1 MEIIDAPQNT
11 RSALR
16 SKSASRLSVLSP
28 TTLAFGDSTN
38 PQAACV
44 KRASG
49 TNPESH
55 LSAMKTFFLKH
66 LLFICICLM
75 VCSAPNA
82 ATITVGPNQ
91 AVTSIVAA
99 IKMTT
104 DGDTIYVEK
113 AVYKEGNII
122 IDKQI
127 TLIGI
132 DRPILDGEKKH
143 EIISVGAPNVIIKG
157 FWLKD
162 SGNSAVKDIAAIKV
176 YEGSNDV
183 EISENMIED
192 SFFAIYFQGVKRGIA
207 YGNEIHGSGG
217 HELLTGNAIHAWK
230 CDSLHIEGNTISGH
244 RDGIYLEFVT
254 KTEVRDNITTDN
266 MRYGLH
272 FMFSHDNG
280 YYHNTFS
287 RNGAGVAVMYTRNVR
302 MEYNVFDENWGD
314 SSYGLLLKD
323 ITDSHIENNT
333 FNQNTTGILMEGSN
347 RVHIEYN
354 TFKSNGWALK
364 IQASCMDNTILQNNF
379 ISNTFDV
386 ATNGSL
392 TLNKFE
398 RNYWDKYEG
407 YDLDKDHIGDV
418 PYRPVSLF
426 SMLVERHPMVMLLF
440 RSFMATLLDRTERVL
455 PSLTPEGLKDDHPS
469 MKPIQRSTEITMNIN
484 RLTADNIIYKKI
496 EIC

>member
-1 MEIIDAPQNT
+1 
-11 RSALR
+11 
-16 SKSASRLSVLSP
+16 
-28 TTLAFGDSTN
+28 
-38 PQAACV
+38 
-44 KRASG
+44 
-49 TNPESH
+49 
-55 LSAMKTFFLKH
+55 MKTFFLKH

-91 AVTSIVAA
+91 KIKSITTA
-99 IKMTT
+99 ITMAT
-104 DGDTIYVEK
+104 DGDTILVEK
-113 AVYKEGNII
+113 DTYKEGNII

-132 DRPILDGEKKH
+132 DHPILDGEKTH
-143 EIISVGAPNVIIKG
+143 EIISIGALNVTLKG

-162 SGNSAVKDIAAIKV
+162 SGTSAVKDIAAIKI
-176 YEGSNDV
+176 YEGSHGV
-183 EISENMIED
+183 EISENRID
-192 SFFAIYFQGVKRGIA
+192 NSFFAIYFQGIKRGIA
-207 YGNEIHGSGG
+207 RDNEIHGSGG
-217 HELLTGNAIHAWK
+217 NELLTGNAIHAWK
-230 CDSLHIEGNTISGH
+230 CESLHIEGNNITGH
-244 RDGIYLEFVT
+244 RDGVYLEFVT
-254 KTEVRDNITTDN
+254 KTDVRDNIASDN
-266 MRYGLH
+266 IRYGLH

-302 MEYNVFDENWGD
+302 MEHNVFNENWGD
-314 SSYGLLLKD
+314 ASYGLLLKD

-333 FNQNTTGILMEGSN
+333 FSQNTTGILMEGSN
-347 RVHIEYN
+347 RVQIEYN
-354 TFKSNGWALK
+354 QFESNGWALK

-379 ISNTFDV
+379 INNTFDV

-392 TLNKFE
+392 TLNSFE

-407 YDLDKDHIGDV
+407 YDLDKDNIGDV

-455 PSLTPEGLKDDHPS
+455 PSLTPEGLKDDQPS
-469 MKPIQRSTEITMNIN
+469 MKPIRRSEYFVMMG
-484 RLTADNIIYKKI
+484 RLSPTNSTCREFSVKLNYKKQKSVDT
-496 EIC
+496 